1 MRFERFR
8 HQEESPTIPLTSMID
23 VLFLMIIFLVM
34 VANFDAIQGVTLP
47 EAQGTATGDREL
59 VSVVLRADGALLLD
73 GEALPPEETIARL
86 KAHHP
91 RSVLLLPDRRTE
103 VGTLFRWYDR
113 LGRELRVPV
122 QVGVRQPAPP

>member
-1 MRFERFR
+1 MRLERFR
-8 HQEESPTIPLTSMID
+8 QREEPPTIPLTSMID

-34 VANFDAIQGVTLP
+34 GANFDAIQGVTLP
-47 EAQGTATGDREL
+47 EAQGMAIGDREP
-59 VSVVLRADGALLLD
+59 VSIVLRADGALLLD
-73 GEALPPEETIARL
+73 GEALPPDEAIARL
-86 KAHHP
+86 KARRP
-91 RSVLLLPDRRTE
+91 RDVLLLPDRRTE